1 MMIEKYE
8 AQHTSCKE
16 NFTWC
21 LKPTLFY
28 KLLVLYIC
36 MYFLL
41 DVYIS
46 ICQVTQGVSEF
57 KPTPSENRDCFKSS
71 YNVKH
76 TLLVCPVPY
85 IW

>member
-1 MMIEKYE
+1 MM
-8 AQHTSCKE
+8 
-16 NFTWC
+16 
-21 LKPTLFY
+21 LKTHSFLQ
-28 KLLVLYIC
+28 VTGSMYIC

-76 TLLVCPVPY
+76 TLLVCLIPY
-85 IW
+85 IS